1 MKVISI
7 HRLMLQFDAD
17 QATHGSPEQQAREAV
32 SQINAL
38 LQREPFGLGAQIF
51 DTPDEI
57 EVEAEEEPS
66 EGAPKRIS
74 IHRIMLQFDADQI
87 THGKK
92 DQQADQAVDLINS
105 VLQREPY
112 GLAAQIYAERDEIEV
127 EMAKKED

>member
-127 EMAKKED
+127 EMEKKED

>member
-1 MKVISI
+1 
-7 HRLMLQFDAD
+7 MLQFDAD
-17 QATHGSPEQQAREAV
+17 QVTHGSSEQQAREAV

-38 LQREPFGLGAQIF
+38 LQREPFGLGAQFF

-57 EVEAEEEPS
+57 EVRS
-66 EGAPKRIS
+66 GAPSDGSSSTSIS

-92 DQQADQAVDLINS
+92 DRQADQAIDLINS

-112 GLAAQIYAERDEIEV
+112 GLAAQIYAARDEIEV
-127 EMAKKED
+127 EIEKKD